1 MRSFIFSA
9 LATIAGRTNEAI
21 TTSSFVLAELT
32 LPCPDGT
39 VIAAQ
44 RWTHVDAPP
53 NSPSK
58 HRMLCI
64 HGWMDNCR
72 SFHYLA
78 PALIEGIPDLEIVAL
93 DLPGHGQSSH
103 KSLDAPPVVSAEAV
117 YYISE
122 AINALQWNTNDTEAT
137 TTTASTSTS
146 KFAVCGHSLGAAQAT
161 LYAATFPEQ
170 VSQLIMLDG
179 GAFLTRDARNTGRHV
194 REHIEERRKQ
204 TSIKKAPRVYRNI
217 ELAIRTRRHAA
228 TYLVPGGS
236 QTISY
241 EAANELVR
249 RATCRVNTSNDN
261 NDEKT
266 QGVQFCNDPRYQ
278 WPSLQYMS
286 WEQNEGMFEAI
297 ECPNCILLADDGW
310 PHKPEHVQRVKDML
324 SPSTYEWLPGSH
336 YFHADPDAAGA
347 VSEAVLGFL
356 RREFKK

>member
-1 MRSFIFSA
+1 
-9 LATIAGRTNEAI
+9 
-21 TTSSFVLAELT
+21 
-32 LPCPDGT
+32 
-39 VIAAQ
+39 
-44 RWTHVDAPP
+44 VDASP

-72 SFHYLA
+72 SFYSLA
-78 PALIEGIPDLEIVAL
+78 PALMEGIPDLEIVAL

-103 KSLDAPPVVSAEAV
+103 KSVDAPPVVSAEAV
-117 YYISE
+117 YYIAE

-137 TTTASTSTS
+137 TTTTNTSTS
-146 KFAVCGHSLGAAQAT
+146 KFAICGHSLGAAQAT

-170 VSQLIMLDG
+170 VSQLVLLDG

-204 TSIKKAPRVYRNI
+204 TAIATKKAGARVYRTI
-217 ELAIRTRRHAA
+217 ELAIRTRRIAA
-228 TYLVPGGS
+228 TYLPNS
-236 QTISY
+236 QTLSY
-241 EAANELVR
+241 EAAHELVR
-249 RATCRVNTSNDN
+249 RATRRVNN
-261 NDEKT
+261 EE

-286 WEQNEGMFEAI
+286 WEQNEGMMEAI
-297 ECPNCILLADDGW
+297 ECPTCILLAEDGW
-310 PHKPEHVQRVKDML
+310 PHKPEHVQRVKDIL
-324 SPSTYEWLPGSH
+324 DPSTYEWLPGSH

-356 RREFKK
+356 RRELKK